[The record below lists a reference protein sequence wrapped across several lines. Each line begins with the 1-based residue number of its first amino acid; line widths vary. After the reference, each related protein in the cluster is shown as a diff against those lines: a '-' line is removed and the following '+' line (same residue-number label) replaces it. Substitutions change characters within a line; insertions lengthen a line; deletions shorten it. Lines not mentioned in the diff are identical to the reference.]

1 MLKNLTNP
9 VLCHSLFGWCLG
21 CWTIKRDFLAAAD
34 VYSIFLIRQPSPIL
48 KRSNRIIRHFQL
60 YSKSELYML
69 VKYRVI
75 KILDKHVKNVWY
87 WVLKRL
93 AHLLLDLSVLK
104 KLAIMNTFS
113 YTVTSSHSSF
123 LTNTKMFCMLQQ
135 REWMK
140 WFYQDFRST
149 VMTQ

>member
-34 VYSIFLIRQPSPIL
+34 FYSIFLIRQPSPIL
-48 KRSNRIIRHFQL
+48 KRSNRITRSQNYICWL
-60 YSKSELYML
+60 NIELSRYWINML
-69 VKYRVI
+69 KMYDIGYWKGWHIYCWTCQFLKNWQSWIPLVTRSRQVI
-75 KILDKHVKNVWY
+75 
-87 WVLKRL
+87 
-93 AHLLLDLSVLK
+93 HL
-104 KLAIMNTFS
+104 
-113 YTVTSSHSSF
+113 F